1 MAAPKEA
8 AVSKPNDL
16 SQTVLGVTISH
27 QDIEAAL
34 AGVADAFN
42 RADFTSAL
50 DAAVT
55 APVSSDMAHRVLQS
69 LKRKKVITFDKTAQL
84 WRKPAQPL
92 VLPGAL
98 SAEPLKTLPLLEATS
113 APPVLRQ
120 ATFPRWQIAVGTLL
134 QFIACIGLIS
144 ALITLNASF
153 AWELGREAEQFRA
166 AFVVGLMALDLMRP
180 FLVAAGFALISHGR
194 LGKAMLGF
202 AVAFMLSPVSVLSST
217 AILSSSFLLGAEMN
231 ADVALQT
238 ATLESLRGEHTR
250 RLAEAERLQDAWRS
264 ECERGG
270 CGPLAQKI
278 EAEFL
283 TAQTAAQTVLDRIVR
298 LTEASNGASD
308 LLARLV
314 ITFERLGI
322 FGQGREILLPLFLA
336 LSLEL
341 GALFGPAFLLS
352 SSNHRSRRGL
362 NAAQNKAS

>member
-1 MAAPKEA
+1 MT
-8 AVSKPNDL
+8 KPNDL
-16 SQTVLGVTISH
+16 GQTVLGVSIAH
-27 QDIEAAL
+27 HDVEAAL
-34 AGVADAFN
+34 AGVTGAFS
-42 RADFTSAL
+42 RAEFAVAL
-50 DAAVT
+50 DAVVT
-55 APVSSDMAHRVLQS
+55 APVTSDIAHRVLQT

-84 WRKPAQPL
+84 WRKVAQPL
-92 VLPGAL
+92 ALPGAMP
-98 SAEPLKTLPLLEATS
+98 AEPLKTLPLLEATS
-113 APPVLRQ
+113 APPILRQ
-120 ATFPRWQIAVGTLL
+120 TSVPKWQAATGTLL

-180 FLVAAGFALISHGR
+180 FLVAAGFALISRGR
-194 LGKAMLGF
+194 IDKALLGF
-202 AVAFMLSPVSVLSST
+202 AVAFLLSPVSVLSST

-231 ADVALQT
+231 ADEALQT

-250 RLAEAERLQDAWRS
+250 RLAEAERLNDAWHT
-264 ECERGG
+264 ECDRGG
-270 CGPLAQKI
+270 CGPLAAEL

-341 GALFGPAFLLS
+341 GALFGPAFLLA
-352 SSNHRSRRGL
+352 RRET
-362 NAAQNKAS
+362 AP